1 MDLQGLIDLFDTN
14 FEQFGELGASVS
26 IRRDG
31 NEILNLAGGY
41 IDREKTRRWTN
52 KTPVL
57 IWSATKGL
65 ASACLIHAASE
76 QGIDLESKVNSL
88 WPDYGQ
94 NGKGDTTLLHVLTH
108 QAGQP
113 ALRDASISILDHHA
127 VVAQLA
133 RQTPYWK
140 PGEAHGYH
148 ARTFGFLV
156 DELTRRITGGATLG
170 DYFRAVF
177 GNPLGLDLW
186 IGTPAHV
193 ENQVAQIFPPRTA
206 RVPAGEEAFYK
217 AFTDQDSLTR
227 KAFSTPAGLQV
238 PSRMNDPKVRQ
249 HSLPSFGGIGT
260 AEALARF
267 YETLWWSDTI
277 FSADLLRRIST
288 TQCSGKDK
296 VLLLE
301 TAYCIGFMKDPTNE
315 DGKSRRIFG
324 PELNAFGQPGSGG
337 SLGFCD
343 PKNRIAFAYVMNQM
357 EQGVF
362 PNEKSLRLVDLLYE
376 KLGVVR

>member
-1 MDLQGLIDLFDTN
+1 MDLQGLIDLFAEN
-14 FEQFGELGASVS
+14 FEQSGELGASVS
-26 IRRDG
+26 IRSDG
-31 NEILNLAGGY
+31 QEILNLAGGF
-41 IDREKTRRWTN
+41 IDREKTCPWTN
-52 KTPVL
+52 KTLVL
-57 IWSATKGL
+57 IWSATKAL

-76 QGIDLESKVNSL
+76 HGIDLKRKVTSI

-94 NGKGDTTLLHVLTH
+94 NGKGDTTLHHVLTH

-113 ALRDASISILDHHA
+113 ALRDPSISILDHRA
-127 VVAQLA
+127 VAAQLA
-133 RQTPYWK
+133 RQMPYWK

-156 DELTRRITGGATLG
+156 DELTRRITGGTPVG

-177 GNPLGLDLW
+177 GDPFGLDLW

-193 ENQVAQIFPPRTA
+193 SNDVAQIFAPRVA
-206 RVPAGEEAFYK
+206 RIPAAEEAFYK
-217 AFTDQDSLTR
+217 AFADHDSLTR
-227 KAFSTPAGLQV
+227 KAFSSPAGLQV
-238 PSRMNDPKVRQ
+238 PSQMNDPKVRQ
-249 HSLPSFGGIGT
+249 HSLPSLGGIGT
-260 AEALARF
+260 AEALALF
-267 YETLWWSDTI
+267 YELLCSDTL
-277 FSADLLRRIST
+277 FSSDLTRRISE
-288 TQCSGKDK
+288 TQCAGKDK

-315 DGKSRRIFG
+315 KGKTRRIFG

-343 PKNRIAFAYVMNQM
+343 PKNRVAFAYVMNQM

-362 PNEKSLRLVDLLYE
+362 PNKKSLRLVEYLYE
-376 KLGVVR
+376 KAGLTR

>member
-1 MDLQGLIDLFDTN
+1 MDPQGLIDLFAEN
-14 FEQFGELGASVS
+14 FEHYGELGASVA

-31 NEILNLAGGY
+31 QEILNLAGGY
-41 IDREKTRRWTN
+41 IDREKIRRWSN

-76 QGIDLESKVNSL
+76 HGIDLQRKVISL
-88 WPDYGQ
+88 WPEYDK
-94 NGKGDTTLLHVLTH
+94 NGKAGTTLRHVLTH

-113 ALRDASISILDHHA
+113 ALRDPSISILDHDA
-127 VVAQLA
+127 VAAQLA

-148 ARTFGFLV
+148 ARTFGFLI
-156 DELTRRITGGATLG
+156 DELIRRITGGTTVA

-177 GNPLGLDLW
+177 GDPLGLDLW
-186 IGTPAHV
+186 IGAPAHV
-193 ENQVAQIFPPRTA
+193 ANNVAQIFAPRVA
-206 RVPAGEEAFYK
+206 RIPAAEEAFYK
-217 AFTDQDSLTR
+217 AFANQDSLTR
-227 KAFSTPAGLQV
+227 KAFSSPAGLQV
-238 PSRMNDPKVRQ
+238 PSQMNDPKVRQ

-260 AEALARF
+260 AEALALF
-267 YETLWWSDTI
+267 YETLCSDTL
-277 FSADLLRRIST
+277 FTPDLIRRIST
-288 TQCSGKDK
+288 TQCSGNDK
-296 VLLLE
+296 VLQLE

-315 DGKSRRIFG
+315 DSKSGRIFG
-324 PELNAFGQPGSGG
+324 PELDAFGQPGSGG

-362 PNEKSLRLVDLLYE
+362 PNQKSLRLVQYLYE
-376 KLGVVR
+376 KVGVTR